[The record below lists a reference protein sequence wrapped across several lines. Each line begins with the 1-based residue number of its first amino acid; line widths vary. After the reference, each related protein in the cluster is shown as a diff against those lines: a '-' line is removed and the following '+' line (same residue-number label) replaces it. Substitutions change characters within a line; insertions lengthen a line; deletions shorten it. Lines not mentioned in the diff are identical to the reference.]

1 MKMGTEDRKKLIAAG
16 SFGVLALGYLVY
28 TLVGSG
34 ASSDAPAPAPVTVV
48 TTSRPAASSTNQ
60 STATRSNASKLDPT
74 LHPEGML
81 LTESLV
87 YSGSGRNI
95 FLPAGAVDASAV
107 AVKIPVPLASA
118 RFVPATTAPTGPA
131 PLPPIDLRF
140 FGTSTSRDGKRQA
153 FLLRGEDVF
162 IAAPGDIVNRRYRV
176 GAITLTGV
184 EVTDLS
190 NGNSQHLS
198 MSPQ

>member
-1 MKMGTEDRKKLIAAG
+1 
-16 SFGVLALGYLVY
+16 
-28 TLVGSG
+28 
-34 ASSDAPAPAPVTVV
+34 
-48 TTSRPAASSTNQ
+48 
-60 STATRSNASKLDPT
+60 
-74 LHPEGML
+74 ML

-95 FLPAGAVDASAV
+95 FLPAGSSV
-107 AVKIPVPLASA
+107 AAPVVKIPVPLATA
-118 RFVPATTAPTGPA
+118 RYVPPTTGPIG
-131 PLPPIDLRF
+131 PLPPPPIDLRF

-162 IAAPGDIVNRRYRV
+162 IASTGDIVNRRYRV

-184 EVTDLS
+184 ELTDLS
-190 NGNSQHLS
+190 NNNTQRLS

>member
-1 MKMGTEDRKKLIAAG
+1 MKIGSEDQKKLIAAG
-16 SFGVLALGYLVY
+16 SFGVLAVGYLIY
-28 TLVGSG
+28 TIFGGSS
-34 ASSDAPAPAPVTVV
+34 SSDAPAPAPVTVV
-48 TTSRPAASSTNQ
+48 TTSRPASTPA
-60 STATRSNASKLDPT
+60 ATRATPSKLDPA

-95 FLPAGAVDASAV
+95 FLPAGAVSTAS
-107 AVKIPVPLASA
+107 AVKIPVPLQTA
-118 RFVPATTAPTGPA
+118 RYVPPTGPIGPA
-131 PLPPIDLRF
+131 PPPPIDLRF
-140 FGTSTSRDGKRQA
+140 FGTSTSRGGQRQA

-162 IAAPGDIVNRRYRV
+162 IASTGDVVNRRYKV

-190 NGNSQHLS
+190 NNNMQRLS
-198 MSPQ
+198 MSQQ

>member
-1 MKMGTEDRKKLIAAG
+1 MKAGTEDRRKLIAAG
-16 SFGVLALGYLVY
+16 SFGVLAVGYLIY

-34 ASSDAPAPAPVTVV
+34 GSSDTPAPAPVTVV
-48 TTSRPAASSTNQ
+48 TTSRPAAAPITQ
-60 STATRSNASKLDPT
+60 TRSAPSRLDPT

-95 FLPAGAVDASAV
+95 FLPADAVSAAPV
-107 AVKIPVPLASA
+107 IKIPTPLATA
-118 RFVPATTAPTGPA
+118 RYVPPTTGPVG
-131 PLPPIDLRF
+131 PPPPPPIDLRF

-162 IAAPGDIVNRRYRV
+162 IASTGDIVNRRYRV
-176 GAITLTGV
+176 GIVTLTGV
-184 EVTDLS
+184 ELTDLS
-190 NGNSQHLS
+190 NNNTQHLS